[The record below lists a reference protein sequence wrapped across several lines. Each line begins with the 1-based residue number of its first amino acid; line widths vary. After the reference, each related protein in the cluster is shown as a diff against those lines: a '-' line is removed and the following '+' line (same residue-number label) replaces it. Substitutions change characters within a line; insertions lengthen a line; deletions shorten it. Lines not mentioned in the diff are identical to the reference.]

1 MSKRRFKRRATVER
15 RQASANRRQAKATKK
30 LSRGPATGR
39 GAGDSREETPK
50 QSKAKSTSPTR
61 VQAKDG
67 KKRGRP
73 SSEPSPDS
81 PPSSSD
87 KPPPRRT
94 RSRKKKEDDNPAAL
108 LAEMKDLEKRLR
120 ATVGGTACPDADF
133 KRMVEH
139 LKTVCP
145 GPKQCK
151 IVVTRCD
158 PEEMDTE
165 HGTCSKDKNVFTIE
179 INKALNEYE
188 TEHVLI
194 HEWAHML
201 AWRPYHPLMGDHG
214 SDWGVWYAMVWRKY
228 HGVE

>member
-1 MSKRRFKRRATVER
+1 MNKRG
-15 RQASANRRQAKATKK
+15 NRRQAKGKK
-30 LSRGPATGR
+30 LSRGVPK
-39 GAGDSREETPK
+39 SQSKKRETALK
-50 QSKAKSTSPTR
+50 QSKSTKK
-61 VQAKDG
+61 KDISN
-67 KKRGRP
+67 RQTL
-73 SSEPSPDS
+73 EPSPDS
-81 PPSSSD
+81 PPSATG
-87 KPPPRRT
+87 KPPKRT
-94 RSRKKKEDDNPAAL
+94 RSRKKESDDPSAL

-120 ATVGGTACPDADF
+120 ATVGGTNCPEAEF

-145 GPKQCK
+145 GPKMCK
-151 IVVTRCD
+151 VVVTRLD
-158 PEEMDTE
+158 PEDMEAE
-165 HGTCSKDKNVFTIE
+165 YGSCSKEKNVFTIE
-179 INKALNEYE
+179 ISKALNEYE

>member
-1 MSKRRFKRRATVER
+1 MSKRRI
-15 RQASANRRQAKATKK
+15 NRRLARKTKK
-30 LSRGPATGR
+30 LSRSPSKG
-39 GAGDSREETPK
+39 GAAGKSREKAPK
-50 QSKAKSTSPTR
+50 QPKAKGTSPAR
-61 VQAKDG
+61 VRTKG
-67 KKRGRP
+67 GSERGRP
-73 SSEPSPDS
+73 ASEPSPDS
-81 PPSSSD
+81 PPSISE
-87 KPPPRRT
+87 KPPRRT
-94 RSRKKKEDDNPAAL
+94 RSRKKKEPDNPAAL
-108 LAEMKDLEKRLR
+108 LAEMQALEKRLR
-120 ATVGGTACPDADF
+120 ASVGGTACPEAEF

-145 GPKQCK
+145 GPKLCK
-151 IVVTRCD
+151 VVVTRLD

-165 HGTCSKDKNVFTIE
+165 YGSCSKEKNVFTIE
-179 INKALNEYE
+179 ISKALNEYE